1 MASQPTPN
9 SPPPGDFNPAGLAM
23 LGVQFAVAL
32 VAFGYAGQWLD
43 AKFNSAPIFL
53 MIGVFFG
60 GGGTFYLSYKRLMAP
75 RPPK

>member
-1 MASQPTPN
+1 MSSQNNAPLPPDSETNLAQVAS
-9 SPPPGDFNPAGLAM
+9 
-23 LGVQFAVAL
+23 LGIGFAAAL
-32 VAFGYAGQWLD
+32 IAFGYAGQWLD
-43 AKFNSAPIFL
+43 QKLNSAPVFL